1 MNLDHKQAA
10 ELAETIS
17 ENTINFV
24 DDLDIILCPSF
35 TSIQSVADAIK
46 DNPKLSLG
54 AQNISSERSG
64 AYTGEVSAEML
75 KPFGVKYVI
84 IGHSERRQII
94 GETDDIVNE
103 KLKLAIEEGFSPILC
118 VGETLKERQRGAAK
132 NIIEQQLQNGLRD
145 LNSAI
150 ADIVVAYEP
159 VWAIGTGKTATPDHA
174 EDMSGFVRDVLEQL
188 QNGVANKVR
197 IQYGGSVTPENINSF
212 MELDDIDG
220 ALVGGASLKADQFLS
235 IIKYKEQEREALS
248 S

>member
-10 ELAETIS
+10 ELAKSIS

-46 DNPKLSLG
+46 NNPKLSLG

-174 EDMSGFVRDVLEQL
+174 EDMSGFMRNVLEQL

-197 IQYGGSVTPENINSF
+197 IQYGGSVTPENISSF